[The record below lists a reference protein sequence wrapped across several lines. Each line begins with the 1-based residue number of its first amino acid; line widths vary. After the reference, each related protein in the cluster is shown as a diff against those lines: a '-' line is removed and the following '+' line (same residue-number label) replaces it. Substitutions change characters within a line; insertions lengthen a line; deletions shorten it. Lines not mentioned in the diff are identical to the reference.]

1 MKAYNEEILQK
12 NINNNLSKNNQNN
25 TEQAVNYTD
34 LLASVLKSIYWLKFT
49 ANQQIVITNIIK
61 DNELNNMGKAN
72 EICEFLGIEKRGN
85 RSAIVDVLN
94 GC

>member
-1 MKAYNEEILQK
+1 MNEAK
-12 NINNNLSKNNQNN
+12 NIQNS

-34 LLASVLKSIYWLKFT
+34 LLASVLKSIYWSKFT
-49 ANQQIVITNIIK
+49 VNQQTVITNIIK
-61 DNELNNMGKAN
+61 DSELDNMGKAN

-85 RSAIVDVLN
+85 RSAIVGVLN